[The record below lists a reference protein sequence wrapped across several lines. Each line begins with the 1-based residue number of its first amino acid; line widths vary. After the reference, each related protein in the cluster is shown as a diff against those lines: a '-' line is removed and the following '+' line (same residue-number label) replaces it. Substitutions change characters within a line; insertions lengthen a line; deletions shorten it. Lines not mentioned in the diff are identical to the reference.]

1 MAKLAAFC
9 FAAYLAFI
17 FECSFAI
24 AQAPPRTPSPALKE
38 LTIVFGVY
46 RPPYIFE
53 KRNVGLDY
61 DLAEA
66 ILKNSGYSM
75 KAIHSPNNRALKEI
89 ELGKVD
95 GVIGVAL
102 KPDRENLYHSDPI
115 ISYDNVVITKK
126 STGVS
131 IEKAEDLKKVRFL
144 AFSNARNYLGPEYL
158 KIAKEVRYDTE
169 ISNQEDQNRMF
180 WQDKVQA
187 IILDINIFR
196 FYRNSLK
203 DKFNTS
209 EEIVVHR
216 IFSAKSNERVA
227 VFKSKLVRDKF
238 NEALRELRSS
248 GAYQKI
254 FDRYSTIEPVKTPES
269 SKPQKFS
276 LLGAGSLFQK
286 ESGWCD

>member
-1 MAKLAAFC
+1 MMVKLNFFTTTVVRSAC
-9 FAAYLAFI
+9 ILGAFI
-17 FECSFAI
+17 LQVILQTSAAH
-24 AQAPPRTPSPALKE
+24 AQAPSRTPTPPLKE

-66 ILKNSGYSM
+66 ALKNSGYSI

-89 ELGKVD
+89 EMGKVD
-95 GVIGVAL
+95 GVIGFASQ
-102 KPDRENLYHSDPI
+102 PDRENLYHSKPI

-126 STGVS
+126 ASGIT
-131 IEKAEDLKKVRFL
+131 IEKAEDLKKARFL
-144 AFSNARNYLGPEYL
+144 SFSNARNYLGAEYL
-158 KIAKEVRYDTE
+158 KMVKDVRYDTE

-180 WQDKVQA
+180 WQGKVQA

-196 FYRNSLK
+196 YYRNSLK

-209 EEIVVHR
+209 EEVIVHR

-227 VFKSKLVRDKF
+227 VFKSKVVRDQF
-238 NEALRELRSS
+238 NQGLQELKAS
-248 GAYQKI
+248 GTYQKI
-254 FDRYSTIEPVKTPES
+254 FDRYITIDPVKTPES
-269 SKPQKFS
+269 NSKP
-276 LLGAGSLFQK
+276 
-286 ESGWCD
+286 